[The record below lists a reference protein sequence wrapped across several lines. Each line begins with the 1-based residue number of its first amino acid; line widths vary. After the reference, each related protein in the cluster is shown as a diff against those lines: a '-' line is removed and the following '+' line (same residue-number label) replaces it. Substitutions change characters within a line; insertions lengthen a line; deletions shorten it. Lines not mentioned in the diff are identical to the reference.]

1 MGDMEYHDSEKAR
14 EVASR
19 VEAFMDE
26 VVIPRERE
34 ALRTGDHISDDVL
47 TDLWEQAKERDLFA
61 PQVPEEFGG
70 QGLDF
75 SDMLPS
81 FEQVGRSLIGAEAIR
96 ANAPQEGNMHTL
108 EMVGTEE
115 QKERWLRPLV
125 SGEMQSAFS
134 MTEPMQGAGS
144 DPKMLRTTAYKDGDE
159 WVINGHKWWSSD
171 GYDADFLLVMA
182 RTDMDAH
189 PYEGTSIILVPTDT
203 DGVELV
209 RNVDHLGSHLLENPG
224 GHAEVKYRDVR
235 VPVENTVGPENGGFR
250 VAQMRLGGG
259 RLTHCMR
266 FSGMAQR
273 SLEIAKA
280 YVSERAGFGSDLS
293 EKQALRQRI
302 AEAETRLHMARTGV
316 RHAAREL
323 DESDARIEVAMS
335 KVFTARVTNEII
347 DLAIQCCGGNGIAKD
362 LPLAHFYEGVRAFR
376 IFDGADEVHLR
387 SIARDAFEDVDD
399 AEVENVLRFDPELT
413 PENVLE

>member
-1 MGDMEYHDSEKAR
+1 MEYHDSEKAR

>member
-1 MGDMEYHDSEKAR
+1 MEYHDSEKAR

-34 ALRTGDHISDDVL
+34 ALRTGDHISDDEL
-47 TDLWEQAKERDLFA
+47 TDLWKQAKERDLFA

-108 EMVGTEE
+108 DMVGTEE